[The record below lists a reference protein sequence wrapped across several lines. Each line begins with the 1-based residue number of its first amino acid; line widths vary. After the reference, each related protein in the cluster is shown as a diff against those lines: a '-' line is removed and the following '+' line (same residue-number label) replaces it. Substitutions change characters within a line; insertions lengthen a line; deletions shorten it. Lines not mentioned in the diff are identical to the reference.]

1 MKENT
6 IFDENFLLQCEAAKK
21 LYHNHAAHLPIIDYH
36 NHLPVKEIAENKS
49 FDNLTDIWLRGDHY
63 KWRAMRTLGVKE
75 ELITGKA
82 SDQEKFKAWAASV
95 PHLLRNPLFHWTH
108 MELKDPFGIDLYLN
122 ESNADHVYAH
132 CNGLLKEHTF
142 STRGFLSHF
151 KVEWLCT
158 TDDPCDQLEYHQSI
172 ENDGFQVKV
181 FAGFRPD
188 KVFQI
193 QNGEVFFQYINRLE
207 SATKINITDLDSLLQ
222 ALKNRVDYFHQSG
235 CRISD
240 HGLVTIPSRFQRT
253 TSLENEFKSF
263 IEQKGKTAF
272 SDSELFTG
280 YLLMELCKM
289 YNEKGWT
296 QQFHLGPMRNNNT
309 RFFNALGPD
318 TGFDSV
324 GDQPQGQN
332 LSVFLN
338 ELDKT
343 NELAK
348 TIIYNINPGD
358 NEVFATMTGNFNDGS
373 VKGKIQF
380 GSAWWFMDQLDGMT
394 KQINA
399 LSSLG
404 VISTFIGMLTDSRSF
419 LSFSRH
425 DYFRRLICNIFGEEI
440 EKGMLPNDEKWVGKM
455 ISDICYHNAKGYFK
469 L

>member
-1 MKENT
+1 
-6 IFDENFLLQCEAAKK
+6 
-21 LYHNHAAHLPIIDYH
+21 
-36 NHLPVKEIAENKS
+36 
-49 FDNLTDIWLRGDHY
+49 
-63 KWRAMRTLGVKE
+63 
-75 ELITGKA
+75 
-82 SDQEKFKAWAASV
+82 
-95 PHLLRNPLFHWTH
+95 
-108 MELKDPFGIDLYLN
+108 
-122 ESNADHVYAH
+122 
-132 CNGLLKEHTF
+132 
-142 STRGFLSHF
+142 
-151 KVEWLCT
+151 
-158 TDDPCDQLEYHQSI
+158 
-172 ENDGFQVKV
+172 VKV

-193 QNGEVFFQYINRLE
+193 QNGEVFLQYINKLE
-207 SATKINITDLDSLLQ
+207 SASKINISDIDSLLQ
-222 ALKNRVDYFHQSG
+222 ALKNRVEYFHQAG

-240 HGLVTIPSRFQRT
+240 HGLVTMPSRFQRT

-332 LSVFLN
+332 LSIFLN

-343 NELAK
+343 NELTK

-399 LSSLG
+399 LSNLG

-440 EKGMLPNDEKWVGKM
+440 KKGMLPNDEKWVGKM

>member
-1 MKENT
+1 MKTTT
-6 IFDENFLLQCEAAKK
+6 IFDEDFLLQSDAAKK

-36 NHLPVKEIAENKS
+36 NHLPVKEIAENKY

-63 KWRAMRTLGVKE
+63 KWRAMRTLGIKE
-75 ELITGKA
+75 DLITGTA
-82 SDQEKFKAWAASV
+82 SDHNKFKAWAASV

-108 MELKDPFGIDLYLN
+108 MELKNPFGLDLYLN
-122 ESNADHVYAH
+122 EENSDYVYQH
-132 CNGLLKEHTF
+132 CNGLLKDNNF
-142 STRGFLSHF
+142 STRGLLSHF
-151 KVEWLCT
+151 NVDWLCT
-158 TDDPCDQLEYHQSI
+158 TDDPCDQLEYHQAI
-172 ENDGFQVKV
+172 NNDGFKVRV

-193 QNGEVFFQYINRLE
+193 QLGETFIQYLVKLE
-207 SATKINITDLDSLLQ
+207 SASNIKIVDLDSLLQ
-222 ALKNRVDYFHQSG
+222 ALKNRIEYFHHAG

-240 HGLVTIPSRFQRT
+240 HGLATMPLTFLRT
-253 TSLENEFKSF
+253 ASLENDFKSF
-263 IEQKGKTAF
+263 VEKKGEIAF
-272 SDSELFTG
+272 NNPELFTG
-280 YLLMELCKM
+280 FVLMELCKM

-309 RFFNALGPD
+309 RFFNELGAD
-318 TGFDSV
+318 TGFDSI
-324 GDQPQGQN
+324 GDQLQGQH

-338 ELDKT
+338 ELDKS

-394 KQINA
+394 RQVNA

-404 VISTFIGMLTDSRSF
+404 VVSTFIGMLTDSRSF

-425 DYFRRLICNIFGEEI
+425 EYFRRMLCNIVGEEV
-440 EKGMLPNDEKWVGKM
+440 EKGLLPNDEKWVGKI
-455 ISDICYHNAKGYFK
+455 ISDICYHNAKAYFN